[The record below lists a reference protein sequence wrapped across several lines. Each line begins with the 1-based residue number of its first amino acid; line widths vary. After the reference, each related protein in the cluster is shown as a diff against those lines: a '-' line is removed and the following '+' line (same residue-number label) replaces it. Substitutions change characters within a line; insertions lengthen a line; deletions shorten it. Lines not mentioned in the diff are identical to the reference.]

1 MGSAAIPDINDLDKR
16 FIAPIPNMTQLIQS
30 DSFAALKN
38 LINDTARFVGLPFMR
53 AAVESLSRTLGAD
66 FAFISR
72 TVHGVPGTVQMIAAH
87 RDGQVTE
94 GWTFHL
100 CGTPCDL
107 IYQER
112 PEDPWLSMKVGRSV
126 AINKQ
131 VCELFDATRGTR
143 FQSFI
148 GVPLFDGESRMVGH
162 VALFFNQAVAD
173 DQSLKLTVELVELFA
188 QKIQA
193 ELNRMIADQSR
204 DNLLG
209 DLRRLVE
216 QLEHESITCGLTGL
230 YNRRYFSRRMAQRQ
244 MSSAAVSPYA
254 LLLIDIDYF
263 KRINDTYGHDVGD
276 EVLGYVCRTIQQGI
290 RGSAEEVYRLGG
302 DELAVVVTG
311 EIRLCDLQRLGERL
325 SRAVTSG
332 WKPLC
337 AGLMPPTLSIGA
349 SRRSDSDRD
358 WENIYVRADRALY
371 ASKRNGR
378 NCTTVQEADFE
389 VAL

>member
-1 MGSAAIPDINDLDKR
+1 
-16 FIAPIPNMTQLIQS
+16 MTPLIQS
-30 DSFAALKN
+30 DSFAALKS
-38 LINDTARFVGLPFMR
+38 LINDTARFVGSPFMR

-66 FAFISR
+66 FAFISQ
-72 TVHGVPGTVQMIAAH
+72 TVHGAPGTVQVIAAH
-87 RDGQVTE
+87 RDGQVID
-94 GWTFHL
+94 GWTFRL

-112 PEDPWLSMKVGRSV
+112 LEDPWLSMKVGRSV
-126 AINKQ
+126 AVNER

-162 VALFFNQAVAD
+162 VALFFNQALAHG
-173 DQSLKLTVELVELFA
+173 QCLRLAVELAELFA

-209 DLRRLVE
+209 ELRRLVE

-230 YNRRYFSRRMAQRQ
+230 YNRRYFNHRMSQKHL
-244 MSSAAVSPYA
+244 SPAAASPYA

-276 EVLGYVCRTIQQGI
+276 EVLRYVGRTIQQGI

-302 DELAVVVTG
+302 DELAVVITG
-311 EIRLCDLQRLGERL
+311 EIRTGDLQRLGERL
-325 SRAVTSG
+325 SRAVAVG
-332 WKPLC
+332 WKPIR

-349 SRRSDSDRD
+349 TRRSDADRE

-371 ASKRNGR
+371 VSKRKGR
-378 NCTTVQEADFE
+378 NCTTVQEAE
-389 VAL
+389 LEAAL